1 MKISLLGVSRSGKTC
16 YISAMSQIVKNCKL
30 SNGQL
35 LSIKENNTSRQ
46 LELDNNFMTMVTE
59 NRWPKNTDITTAYN
73 FRMQYNGNDSQ
84 KFNIDSLEIDDYRG
98 GVLTAIGNTADK
110 DRKDFLKSMS
120 DTAVILFLIDG
131 TTILN
136 AMDNLD
142 KAVEHR
148 DIATNAEILA
158 ARNEISIMENI
169 LYNYAHEGN
178 KQRELPPIM
187 VVVTKSDVFASEEE
201 YQNGV
206 KKVKELL
213 PSLFLPGSNV
223 FVAITKVSLGSNLEK
238 DVNGGIIGSLDIST
252 RNNVHIPML
261 FAVYAYLDATYEEYD
276 GAKKKNV
283 DKIMYS
289 LRSEFSNKAK
299 FYSNGREAFA
309 V

>member
-16 YISAMSQIVKNCKL
+16 YISAMSQIVKSCKL
-30 SNGQL
+30 TNGQI

-59 NRWPKNTDITTAYN
+59 KRWPKNTDITTSYN
-73 FRMQYNGNDSQ
+73 FRMQYNDNAMQ
-84 KFNIDSLEIDDYRG
+84 LNIDSLEIDDYRG

-110 DRKDFLKSMS
+110 ERQNFLRSMGN
-120 DTAVILFLIDG
+120 TAVILFLIDG

-142 KAVEHR
+142 KAIEHR
-148 DIATNAEILA
+148 DIATPAEILA

-169 LYNYAHEGN
+169 LYNYVNERKDN
-178 KQRELPPIM
+178 KELPPIM
-187 VVVTKSDVFASEEE
+187 LVVTKSDVFASEEE

-206 KKVKELL
+206 NKVKELL
-213 PSLFLPGSNV
+213 PSLFLPGSNT
-223 FVAITKVSLGSNLEK
+223 FVAITKVSLGTNLEK
-238 DVNGGIIGSLDIST
+238 DINGGIIGSLDIST
-252 RNNVHIPML
+252 RNNIHIPML
-261 FAVYAYLDATYEEYD
+261 FAVYAFLDATYEQYE
-276 GAKKKNV
+276 KSNKNNI
-283 DKIMYS
+283 DQMMCS
-289 LRSEFSNKAK
+289 LRSEFSDKVK